1 MLNKLQN
8 NLLSL
13 FDKKN
18 SDPFLAIDI
27 GSSSIK
33 VLSLDMSGP
42 KPKILGIG
50 TAPTPANAITNSGV
64 AKPEQVGATIK
75 TLLETNEILATKT
88 IFALPAA
95 VVFSKKVV
103 IPETPLKVLEETISF
118 EAGNYIPHAIEA
130 VHLDYQIVR
139 SDGKNMDLLLVAVKN
154 EVIESYKQ
162 TLELAGLTPAI
173 ADVDSFALENMF
185 ELNYP
190 EEMRK
195 TAALIHIGAR
205 STVVSICHEGNSL
218 ITGDIGAGGRLYTD
232 ALCEACGMQPS
243 QAEMAKAGKRVDGF
257 DETLILEAR
266 DRTTEHL
273 SAEIH
278 RQLGFLWNAAGTDKT
293 IEVIYASGG
302 TSQIAGL
309 VEDLGNRTGIPCHRA
324 MPFRNIDCPENLDAQ
339 FLQEVGG
346 AMGIGIGLAIRRF
359 ADKQHRVQ

>member
-1 MLNKLQN
+1 MLNKLQK
-8 NLLSL
+8 NLLSF

-18 SDPFLAIDI
+18 NEPFIAVDI

-33 VLSLDMSGP
+33 VLSLDMSGGRP
-42 KPKILGIG
+42 KVLGIG
-50 TAPTPANAITNSGV
+50 TAPTPANAITNAGIS
-64 AKPEQVGATIK
+64 KPEQVGNTLK
-75 TLLETNEILATKT
+75 TLIETNEIRASRA
-88 IFALPAA
+88 IFALLAA
-95 VVFSKKVV
+95 VVFSKKVT
-103 IPETPLKVLEETISF
+103 IPDTPLKVLEENIAF

-130 VHLDYQIVR
+130 VHLDFQIVR

-190 EEMRK
+190 EEIKK
-195 TAALIHIGAR
+195 TAALVHIGAR
-205 STVVSICHEGNSL
+205 STVVSICNEGNSL

-232 ALCEACGMQPS
+232 ALCEACGMQPA
-243 QAEMAKAGKRVDGF
+243 QAEMAKSGKRVDGF

-302 TSQIAGL
+302 TSQIPGL
-309 VEDLGNRTGIPCHRA
+309 VEDLGNRTGIPCYRA
-324 MPFRNIDCPENLDAQ
+324 LPFKNIECPENLDHQ
-339 FLQEVGG
+339 LLQEIAG
-346 AMGIGIGLAIRRF
+346 AMGIGIGLAVRKF
-359 ADKQHRVQ
+359 GDKEHKVQ